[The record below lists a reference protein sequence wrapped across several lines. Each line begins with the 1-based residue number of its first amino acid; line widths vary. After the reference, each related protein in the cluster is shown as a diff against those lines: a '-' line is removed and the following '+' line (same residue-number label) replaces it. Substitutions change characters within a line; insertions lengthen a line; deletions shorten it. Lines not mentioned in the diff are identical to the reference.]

1 MNKILGL
8 DSPLIQFLNRVADL
22 LWLNLLTLL
31 CCIPVITIGASLTS
45 AHYVA
50 LKMRRNEE
58 GYIAKEF
65 FKAFKM
71 NFKQSTLIWLILLVI
86 AAVIGADLY
95 IMKEMDLGIPE
106 FFQVI
111 IMAIGLLVLFMAVW
125 VFPVQSKFVNTIGQ
139 TMKNAFSLSVIQIP
153 KTLLMIVLYVA
164 PPVLCIFFMQIF
176 PFYFLL
182 GLSLPVYISAILY
195 NKMFKKLEDKILER
209 IAEEEKPTAGEGDES
224 GIGGEDGESNE
235 TEEVEKIFSDEL
247 IYGDSEQQ

>member
-1 MNKILGL
+1 MNKIFGL
-8 DSPLIQFLNRVADL
+8 DSPLIQFLNKVADL
-22 LWLNLLTLL
+22 MWLNLLTLL

-95 IMKEMDLGIPE
+95 IIKETDLGIPE
-106 FFQVI
+106 AFRVI
-111 IMAIGLLVLFMAVW
+111 IMAVGLLVVFMAVW
-125 VFPVQSKFVNTIGQ
+125 VFPVQAKFVNTIGQ

-153 KTLLMIVLYVA
+153 KTLLMIVLYIA
-164 PPVLCIFFMQIF
+164 PPVLCILFLQIF
-176 PFYFLL
+176 PLYFIL
-182 GLSLPVYISAILY
+182 GLSLPIYVSAMLY
-195 NKMFKKLEDKILER
+195 NKMFQKLEDRILER
-209 IAEEEKPTAGEGDES
+209 MAEEEKEASGEQEGGDA
-224 GIGGEDGESNE
+224 
-235 TEEVEKIFSDEL
+235 EEATPSDADSEKIFSDEL
-247 IYGDSEQQ
+247 IYGDTKEN